1 MIVHFI
7 NYIIHYSYFV
17 MNSKTILTEI
27 LDNFLKR
34 YAKSLSLSVI
44 WEI

>member
-7 NYIIHYSYFV
+7 NDIIHYSYFV
-17 MNSKTILTEI
+17 MNRQTILNEI

-34 YAKSLSLSVI
+34 YAKCHM
-44 WEI
+44 EIKISQ